1 LAEPSPL
8 AANTTD
14 APPRRRSWSQSLLE
28 PSLRTKVLGVAIAM
42 NVVTVGVL
50 TWQSS
55 VKLQRVYATQLGL
68 RGEALTRSAVAALEP
83 ALLDNDAI
91 KSGAVLNSLK
101 QIPGVAYA
109 LVQDPSGRLVAHTFG
124 QSPPAGIAGL
134 HGLLPGQ
141 AGALTTLVVVD
152 GRQVMD
158 SCHPLLQG
166 ALGSLRIG
174 MDLSEARAEVG
185 RHVVQGTLVALLV
198 VSLGSLGLWFL
209 LGLLVAPVNQL
220 AEATRLIAEKGDLTQ
235 DLYFTRTD
243 EVGRLGRNFHLM
255 LVRLREIPHRLEQSV
270 QLLTGAVDRLD
281 RAAAEQGLTVA
292 QQATALHQTQTTAEE
307 LRQASRQAAER
318 AREILS
324 SSKEADSV
332 SLQGEAAV
340 QHSLARMDEM
350 KEQSSQTAERINA
363 LQRRMG
369 QVRAIA
375 DTVKDL
381 ADQSN
386 MLALNAAIEAVRSGE
401 HGKGFALVAREIRRL
416 ADQSIQATDQVR
428 EILESVAS
436 ELNEAVEVAGRGARR
451 MEGEMAEVR
460 KSGRSLSSLADLVRT
475 TAGSVGQ
482 IATAVTQQDE
492 GIGHIFGAVT
502 RQSEMMERTQ
512 VQLGEVRASL
522 DQLKALSASLTD
534 MVGQYRT

>member
-1 LAEPSPL
+1 
-8 AANTTD
+8 
-14 APPRRRSWSQSLLE
+14 
-28 PSLRTKVLGVAIAM
+28 
-42 NVVTVGVL
+42 
-50 TWQSS
+50 
-55 VKLQRVYATQLGL
+55 
-68 RGEALTRSAVAALEP
+68 
-83 ALLDNDAI
+83 
-91 KSGAVLNSLK
+91 
-101 QIPGVAYA
+101 
-109 LVQDPSGRLVAHTFG
+109 
-124 QSPPAGIAGL
+124 
-134 HGLLPGQ
+134 
-141 AGALTTLVVVD
+141 
-152 GRQVMD
+152 
-158 SCHPLLQG
+158 
-166 ALGSLRIG
+166 
-174 MDLSEARAEVG
+174 
-185 RHVVQGTLVALLV
+185 
-198 VSLGSLGLWFL
+198 
-209 LGLLVAPVNQL
+209 
-220 AEATRLIAEKGDLTQ
+220 
-235 DLYFTRTD
+235 
-243 EVGRLGRNFHLM
+243 
-255 LVRLREIPHRLEQSV
+255 
-270 QLLTGAVDRLD
+270 
-281 RAAAEQGLTVA
+281 
-292 QQATALHQTQTTAEE
+292 
-307 LRQASRQAAER
+307 
-318 AREILS
+318 
-324 SSKEADSV
+324 
-332 SLQGEAAV
+332 
-340 QHSLARMDEM
+340 MDEM